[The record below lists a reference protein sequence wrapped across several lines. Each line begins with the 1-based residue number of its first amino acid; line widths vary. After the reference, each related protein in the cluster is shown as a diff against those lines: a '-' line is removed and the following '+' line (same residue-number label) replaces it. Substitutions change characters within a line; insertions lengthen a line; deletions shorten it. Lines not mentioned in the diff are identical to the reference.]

1 MINVSDIRTYV
12 KFFTLS
18 CILNKEYPETCSKLY
33 GGGGGV
39 IMLWANKT
47 PESFTVNFTVLGT
60 KNVASLIISEMFT
73 VQPNSK
79 H

>member
-1 MINVSDIRTYV
+1 
-12 KFFTLS
+12 
-18 CILNKEYPETCSKLY
+18 
-33 GGGGGV
+33 
-39 IMLWANKT
+39 MLWANKT